1 MLNKKECRKFAAPVL
16 NLDPDNGLLYASRV
30 DYIVCTDIQAIDGQ
44 DVLILHFVP
53 RSQATKG
60 DYRPVWTMFQGPE
73 DYITLERGDDGK
85 TKWRTAA
92 FEKLGN
98 DYRFSASC
106 AFYTAADERRVSS
119 YFKSKYTGFTP
130 LISAQDAILAER
142 FKEKKRRKE
151 QAILARMEGLP
162 ALPGGLE
169 SWARREVLPAYFVYS
184 HARKGIAKGTCSC
197 CGEESELSGVKY
209 KGKAI
214 CPHCSRDM
222 TMTPRGMVKHIHDK
236 DTGVVV
242 QRAGTG
248 LIVRILKIHAE
259 YQGEAPAISI
269 DENVR
274 QFVGVGPDGGAKCER
289 YYLSHGGELT
299 DWKEGTRP
307 VFYNQATYESATYG
321 YLYCGNLPGELEGTP
336 WQYCPIVPFYRYDK
350 EPMEVYPFLAAH
362 VKHPRYEHLVKVGF
376 YDLVCQ
382 LVYHYHNYY
391 PAPELDEGQNRTHR
405 ILGVGAED
413 VGFLREL
420 KVEPEALQLFQAYYR
435 ARMKDRQRLLLWQMD
450 RKIKKDLLPALAHTT
465 AHKLMRYIDGQYAA
479 LKGRKAE
486 YGGLRY
492 ESVKAV
498 VGEYMDYLDM
508 CQRQN
513 YDLKN
518 SFVLYPKDLQKSHD
532 RVAQR
537 IKIKA
542 DMKMREDFQAAY
554 RRIMGQLDF
563 ERDGMKIVYPASLDD
578 IVAEGQALHHCVG
591 SYVDKVAARK
601 TMILFLR
608 KSEDVEKPYYTV
620 EVKNREVMQVR
631 GAGNQEPTPAV
642 EKFMAAW
649 ERKVLHGRDLEM
661 EAAA

>member
-1 MLNKKECRKFAAPVL
+1 MLNKKECRRFTAPSL
-16 NLDPDNGLLYASRV
+16 KLDPNNGLLHAQSV
-30 DYIVCTDIQAIDGQ
+30 KYIVCTDIQAIDGQ
-44 DVLILHFVP
+44 DVLMLHFVP

-60 DYRPVWTMFQGPE
+60 DYRPVWTMFQGE
-73 DYITLERGDDGK
+73 GDYITLERSNDGK

-106 AFYTAADERRVSS
+106 AFYTAQDEQRVGS
-119 YFKSKYTGFTP
+119 YFHDAKGKGFTP
-130 LISAQDAILAER
+130 LISAQDAIWAAR
-142 FKEKKRRKE
+142 YRAKKHRKE

-184 HARKGIAKGTCSC
+184 HARKGTAKGTCSS
-197 CGEESELSGVKY
+197 CGQGAELSGVKY
-209 KGKAI
+209 KGKAT
-214 CPHCSRDM
+214 CPHCGREL

-242 QRAGTG
+242 QRVGAG
-248 LIVRILKIHAE
+248 LVVRILKIHAE

-269 DENVR
+269 DENAR

-321 YLYCGNLPGELEGTP
+321 YLYCGNLPGELAGTP
-336 WQYCPIVPFYRYDK
+336 WQYCPIVPFYEYDT
-350 EPMEVYPFLAAH
+350 EPMEVYPFLVAYIE
-362 VKHPRYEHLVKVGF
+362 HPRYEHLVKVGF

-420 KVEPEALQLFQAYYR
+420 KAEPEALQLFQVYYK
-435 ARMKDRQRLLLWQMD
+435 AGVKERQRLLLWQMGH
-450 RKIKKDLLPALAHTT
+450 KIKGDLLPALAYTT
-465 AHKLMRYIDGQYAA
+465 AHKLMRYIDGQYNL
-479 LKGRKAE
+479 LKGCEGE

-508 CQRQN
+508 CEKQN

-518 SFVLYPKDLQKSHD
+518 SFVLFPKDLQKNHD

-554 RRIMGQLDF
+554 KRIMGQLDF
-563 ERDGMKIVYPASLDD
+563 EQGGMKIVYPATLDD

-591 SYVDKVAARK
+591 NYVDRVAAKK

-608 KSEDVEKPYYTV
+608 RCEDVGKPYYTV

-631 GAGNQEPTPAV
+631 GAGNQEPTPDV
-642 EKFMAAW
+642 KKFMQAW
-649 ERKVLHGRDLEM
+649 ERKVLRGRDMEM
-661 EAAA
+661 EAA